1 MATDV
6 NFESHYEDGTVIAD
20 RTIPEGV
27 NALDYSDILKFSE
40 CSNATVSNCN
50 IEGGKEDAI
59 DAVRGENLRIVDCNL
74 TPHKNGITLKGSIV
88 NYCIDGVKFLT
99 HGSDC
104 DMEFGQYD
112 NYWYIGR
119 KPTRGGI
126 INNVNATDSKPVVI
140 KLWDATAPTVTDSN
154 VKIVKIPKIVWF
166 PYFVFRAI
174 QVRGIK
180 NIFKPVDTGA
190 FIASK

>member
-59 DAVRGENLRIVDCNL
+59 DAVRGENLRIVDCSL

-88 NYCIDGVKFLT
+88 NYCIDEVKFLT

-126 INNVNATDSKPVVI
+126 INNVNATDGKPVVI
-140 KLWDATAPTVTDSN
+140 KLWDATTPTVTNSN

>member
-1 MATDV
+1 MAADK
-6 NFESHYEDGTVIAD
+6 NFESHYEDGTVIAR

-27 NALDYSDILKFSE
+27 NALDYSDVLKFSN
-40 CSNATVSNCN
+40 CSNATVSGCN
-50 IEGGKEDAI
+50 IKGGKEDAI
-59 DAVRGENLRIVDCNL
+59 DAVRGENLRIVNCSL

-104 DMEFGQYD
+104 DMEFGQFD

-126 INNVNATDSKPVVI
+126 INNVNATDGKPVVI

>member
-59 DAVRGENLRIVDCNL
+59 
-74 TPHKNGITLKGSIV
+74 
-88 NYCIDGVKFLT
+88 VKFAELIAAAERK
-99 HGSDC
+99 DC
-104 DMEFGQYD
+104 ADIAE
-112 NYWYIGR
+112 YWRCNGMPRTTLADQIR
-119 KPTRGGI
+119 ARG
-126 INNVNATDSKPVVI
+126 
-140 KLWDATAPTVTDSN
+140 
-154 VKIVKIPKIVWF
+154 
-166 PYFVFRAI
+166 
-174 QVRGIK
+174 K
-180 NIFKPVDTGA
+180 ND
-190 FIASK
+190 

>member
-1 MATDV
+1 MAADK
-6 NFESHYEDGTVIAD
+6 NFESHYEDGTVIAR

-27 NALDYSDILKFSE
+27 NALDYSDVLKFSN
-40 CSNATVSNCN
+40 CSNATVSGCN
-50 IEGGKEDAI
+50 IKGGKEDAI
-59 DAVRGENLRIVDCNL
+59 DAVRGE
-74 TPHKNGITLKGSIV
+74 TLKGSIV

-126 INNVNATDSKPVVI
+126 INNVNATDGKPVVI
-140 KLWDATAPTVTDSN
+140 KLWDATTPTVTDSN
-154 VKIVKIPKIVWF
+154 IKFVKIPKIIWF

>member
-1 MATDV
+1 M
-6 NFESHYEDGTVIAD
+6 
-20 RTIPEGV
+20 
-27 NALDYSDILKFSE
+27 
-40 CSNATVSNCN
+40 
-50 IEGGKEDAI
+50 
-59 DAVRGENLRIVDCNL
+59 
-74 TPHKNGITLKGSIV
+74 
-88 NYCIDGVKFLT
+88 GVKFLT